1 MVPTMPDW
9 PSPETAAIENG
20 APGFT
25 VTGALVPEMAG
36 TVAMVAVTVR
46 DPAVLKVALNDPVP
60 PVSVV
65 GPVIWATGSVEVKV
79 TPPLK
84 AVARLPNWSRTVTV
98 KPLEVPAVVL
108 AGRPV
113 TDTLVGVPGT
123 PVSVKSSGARVP

>member
-1 MVPTMPDW
+1 MVPTTPDW
-9 PSPETAAIENG
+9 PPPETAATEKG

-25 VTGALVPEMAG
+25 VTAALVPEMEG

-60 PVSVV
+60 PVTVV
-65 GPVIWATGSVEVKV
+65 GPVTWASGSVAVKV

-98 KPLEVPAVVL
+98 KPLTLPAVVL

-113 TDTLVGVPGT
+113 MDTLV
-123 PVSVKSSGARVP
+123 